1 MPSWFWISLWSMLG
15 GAALVVWLFV
25 LVRLGTRAKAL
36 QLEAAPLRE
45 SSASLKAS
53 LEQQRILIDRLKN
66 RDQEGKD

>member
-1 MPSWFWISLWSMLG
+1 MPGWFWISLWSTLG
-15 GAALVVWLFV
+15 GVALVVWLFV
-25 LVRLGTRAKAL
+25 LVRLGKRAKAL

>member
-1 MPSWFWISLWSMLG
+1 MPGWFWISLWSTLG
-15 GAALVVWLFV
+15 GVALVVWLLV
-25 LVRLGTRAKAL
+25 LVRLGKRAKAL

>member
-1 MPSWFWISLWSMLG
+1 MPGWFWISLWSTLG

-25 LVRLGTRAKAL
+25 LVRLGKRAKAL
-36 QLEAAPLRE
+36 QLEATPLRE
-45 SSASLKAS
+45 SSASLKVS